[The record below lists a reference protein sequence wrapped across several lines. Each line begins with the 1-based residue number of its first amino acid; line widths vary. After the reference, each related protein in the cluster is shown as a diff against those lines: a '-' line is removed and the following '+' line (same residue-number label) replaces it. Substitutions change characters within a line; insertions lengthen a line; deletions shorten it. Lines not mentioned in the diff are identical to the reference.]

1 MCGVPLTH
9 LEVPTIVQPGNQL
22 QCNNG
27 FDFGCTPS
35 SPASAWGTPGVET
48 MSQQS
53 LQACQLVVIV
63 VLLVV
68 TTPEVEVSDKDYWQ
82 TWAEGLEYPG
92 SMAAVVM

>member
-22 QCNNG
+22 QQSSATMV

-48 MSQQS
+48 MSQHS

-68 TTPEVEVSDKDYWQ
+68 TTPEVEVSDK
-82 TWAEGLEYPG
+82 TWAQGLEYPW